1 VALKVIK
8 LGMDTK
14 QVIARFEAER
24 QALALMDHPNIAKVL
39 DAGATEKGRPFFV
52 MELVR
57 GIPITE
63 YCDETN
69 LDTRQRLEL
78 FIQVCQA
85 VQHAHQKGVIHRD
98 LKPSNVLVADHDGV
112 PVPKIIDFGIAKAT
126 SDQRLTDKT
135 LFTAF
140 EQFLGTPVYMSPEQ
154 ARLSGLDIDTRSDI
168 YSLGVLLYEL
178 LTGTT
183 PFDAKELLAN
193 GLDEMRRTIRE
204 VQPLKPS
211 TRLTR
216 ELSRIRRPVAPYPS
230 PGRGAGVRRTGEGE
244 ASGKI
249 VPQPSALKELIHA
262 LRGDLDW
269 IVMKCLEKDRTR
281 RYQTAN
287 GLAMD
292 ISRHLNNELVTA
304 RPPSRLY
311 RFQKAVQRNKLTFAA
326 ASAVVAALSIG
337 FALSTAMFFNAQAEK
352 KNAQTEAAKSRQ
364 VAQFLKDMLQG
375 VGPSKALGR
384 DTRMLQEIVDKT
396 AERISTDLRNQPEV
410 AIDLRHT
417 LVQVYLDLELFRKAE
432 ETARQTLRLA
442 RERFGEENLPV
453 ADALSQ
459 LGRTLFFLRQLDES
473 ESLTRQALAMHRKL
487 RGNDSLEEAA
497 ALHNLGDISRH
508 RSLTVTGNERQSK
521 LAEAETNLRQ
531 ALAIN
536 RRWLAD
542 SDEVAWTLY
551 ALHLVVQLEGRIT
564 EAESICREALAI
576 FQKLHGEEHPF
587 IGYALMGLSRT
598 LVLEDKLS
606 ETEAVL
612 RKALEVQ
619 LKTEGKGKADQRYTH
634 FALAEVLEKQGKL
647 AEAEEHYRAALEIE
661 RKEMGPDDEDW
672 PFTAAVAGIL
682 RKQGKLTEAR
692 QLAEEAVAICQRL
705 SGRVA
710 HWVKESSIATL
721 RDVLT
726 DLGDKAALEKL
737 EVTVQQMEAKSKP
750 EASGRKAQD

>member
-1 VALKVIK
+1 
-8 LGMDTK
+8 
-14 QVIARFEAER
+14 
-24 QALALMDHPNIAKVL
+24 
-39 DAGATEKGRPFFV
+39 
-52 MELVR
+52 
-57 GIPITE
+57 
-63 YCDETN
+63 
-69 LDTRQRLEL
+69 
-78 FIQVCQA
+78 
-85 VQHAHQKGVIHRD
+85 
-98 LKPSNVLVADHDGV
+98 
-112 PVPKIIDFGIAKAT
+112 
-126 SDQRLTDKT
+126 
-135 LFTAF
+135 
-140 EQFLGTPVYMSPEQ
+140 
-154 ARLSGLDIDTRSDI
+154 
-168 YSLGVLLYEL
+168 
-178 LTGTT
+178 
-183 PFDAKELLAN
+183 
-193 GLDEMRRTIRE
+193 
-204 VQPLKPS
+204 
-211 TRLTR
+211 
-216 ELSRIRRPVAPYPS
+216 
-230 PGRGAGVRRTGEGE
+230 
-244 ASGKI
+244 
-249 VPQPSALKELIHA
+249 
-262 LRGDLDW
+262 
-269 IVMKCLEKDRTR
+269 MKCLEKDRTR

-292 ISRHLNNELVTA
+292 ISRHLNNELVIA

-326 ASAVVAALSIG
+326 ASAVVAALLIG
-337 FALSTAMFFNAQAEK
+337 LAFSTAMFFNARAEK
-352 KNAQTEAAKSRQ
+352 QKAQTEATKSQQ
-364 VAQFLKDMLQG
+364 VAHFLKDMLQG

-410 AIDLRHT
+410 AIDLRLT
-417 LVQVYLDLELFRKAE
+417 LVQVYLDLQLYRKAE

-442 RERFGEENLPV
+442 RERFGEENLAV

-459 LGRTLFFLRQLDES
+459 LGRALFFLRQLDEA

-508 RSLTVTGNERQSK
+508 RSLTVTGNERQRK

-536 RRWLAD
+536 RRWLGAD

-551 ALHLVVQLEGRIT
+551 ALHLVLQLQGRLA
-564 EAESICREALAI
+564 EAENIGRDALAI

-587 IGYALMGLSRT
+587 IGYVLMGLGRT
-598 LVLEDKLS
+598 LVLEDKLP
-606 ETEAVL
+606 ETEEVF

-619 LKTEGKGKADQRYTH
+619 LKTEGNGKADQRYTH
-634 FALAEVLEKQGKL
+634 FGLAEVLEKQGKL
-647 AEAEEHYRAALEIE
+647 DEAEEHYRAALDIE

-672 PFTAAVAGIL
+672 PFTAGLAGIL

-710 HWVKESSIATL
+710 PWVKDCSIATL

-737 EVTVQQMEAKSKP
+737 ELTVQQMEAKSKP

>member
-1 VALKVIK
+1 
-8 LGMDTK
+8 
-14 QVIARFEAER
+14 
-24 QALALMDHPNIAKVL
+24 
-39 DAGATEKGRPFFV
+39 
-52 MELVR
+52 
-57 GIPITE
+57 
-63 YCDETN
+63 
-69 LDTRQRLEL
+69 
-78 FIQVCQA
+78 
-85 VQHAHQKGVIHRD
+85 
-98 LKPSNVLVADHDGV
+98 
-112 PVPKIIDFGIAKAT
+112 
-126 SDQRLTDKT
+126 
-135 LFTAF
+135 
-140 EQFLGTPVYMSPEQ
+140 
-154 ARLSGLDIDTRSDI
+154 
-168 YSLGVLLYEL
+168 
-178 LTGTT
+178 
-183 PFDAKELLAN
+183 
-193 GLDEMRRTIRE
+193 
-204 VQPLKPS
+204 
-211 TRLTR
+211 
-216 ELSRIRRPVAPYPS
+216 
-230 PGRGAGVRRTGEGE
+230 
-244 ASGKI
+244 
-249 VPQPSALKELIHA
+249 
-262 LRGDLDW
+262 
-269 IVMKCLEKDRTR
+269 
-281 RYQTAN
+281 
-287 GLAMD
+287 
-292 ISRHLNNELVTA
+292 
-304 RPPSRLY
+304 
-311 RFQKAVQRNKLTFAA
+311 
-326 ASAVVAALSIG
+326 
-337 FALSTAMFFNAQAEK
+337 
-352 KNAQTEAAKSRQ
+352 
-364 VAQFLKDMLQG
+364 
-375 VGPSKALGR
+375 
-384 DTRMLQEIVDKT
+384 
-396 AERISTDLRNQPEV
+396 
-410 AIDLRHT
+410 
-417 LVQVYLDLELFRKAE
+417 
-432 ETARQTLRLA
+432 
-442 RERFGEENLPV
+442 
-453 ADALSQ
+453 
-459 LGRTLFFLRQLDES
+459 
-473 ESLTRQALAMHRKL
+473 L